1 MRTCDPLGQIEE
13 LKQIQPIEGDD
24 YASLYQN
31 VLIDLPVGIYFKKF
45 LDEVTEAA
53 ASDENTEIDGKFIS
67 DLMKDF
73 NLQ

>member
-1 MRTCDPLGQIEE
+1 MRTCDPLGQFEE